1 MARFLPLLPRGNG
14 IHRRE
19 EAVFGFALLLIL
31 FAMAAMGITL
41 TGIGGSVA
49 DVAVVVFIVTLSL
62 AAVALMLARRDA
74 SDAGE
79 SLPPETV
86 PPSWYVTRPRA
97 RYQIEDDASGSVVA
111 LKERR
116 RL

>member
-1 MARFLPLLPRGNG
+1 MARFLPPLACENG

-19 EAVFGFALLLIL
+19 EAVFGFALLLLL
-31 FAMAAMGITL
+31 FAMAAMGVTL
-41 TGIGGSVA
+41 TGVGGLVA
-49 DVAVVVFIVTLSL
+49 GLAVVVFIVTLSL
-62 AAVALMLARRDA
+62 AAVALLLARRDTTQ
-74 SDAGE
+74 GE
-79 SLPPETV
+79 RLPRETV

-97 RYQIEDDASGSVVA
+97 GYQIENEASGSVVA